1 MDNPISVNIQ
11 NNLNTIPNFLS
22 IAAQAVVTFAG
33 APSRIG
39 VSGFIFDIIGVEEMM
54 LDSEITDH
62 YLEDNTSI
70 QDQIALRPERFTL
83 AGYVGEIASQAIS
96 PFTSVLTQ
104 LQSFGAPAALIAAFS
119 PQAAQVYDGLTEI
132 SNNGQN
138 IINQAANIYTL
149 FSDLST
155 TTNKQTNAFQYFYA
169 LWQGRQL
176 CEIETPWGI
185 FENMAIENIR
195 AKQDEHTRQISD
207 FSVTFKR
214 MRFANT
220 TSLTSTGADL
230 SSVTGSAY
238 QKLQDTPISGGTIS
252 GTQVD
257 NSLLQSTSSLNS
269 FKGVDLGA

>member
-11 NNLNTIPNFLS
+11 NNLSTIPNFLN

-54 LDSEITDH
+54 LESEITDH
-62 YLEDNTSI
+62 YTEDNTSI
-70 QDQIALRPERFTL
+70 QDQIALRPERFML
-83 AGYVGEIASQAIS
+83 SGLVGEISNQPVS

-104 LQSFGAPAALIAAFS
+104 LQSFGAPSALIAAFS
-119 PQAAQVYDGLTEI
+119 PQAAQVYDGLTNI
-132 SNNGQN
+132 ANNGQN

-185 FENMAIENIR
+185 FENMAIESVR
-195 AKQDEHTRQISD
+195 AKQDDNTRQISD
-207 FSVTFKR
+207 FAVTFKR

-220 TSLTSTGADL
+220 STLTSTGADL
-230 SSVTGSAY
+230 TSVTGAAY
-238 QKLQDTPISGGTIS
+238 QKLQDTPLSGGTIS

-257 NSLLQSTSSLNS
+257 NSLLTSNSSLNS
-269 FKGVDLGA
+269 FKDTNLGF